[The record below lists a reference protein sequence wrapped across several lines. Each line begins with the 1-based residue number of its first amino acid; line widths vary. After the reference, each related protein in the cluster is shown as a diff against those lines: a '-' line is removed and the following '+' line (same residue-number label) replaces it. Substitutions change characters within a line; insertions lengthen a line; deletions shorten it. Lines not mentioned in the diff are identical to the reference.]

1 MTRKAL
7 APTKR
12 LSMLV
17 PISMHKELEKLSE
30 KRNETITRIVL
41 QAVTERIAWEKK
53 YE

>member
-17 PISMHKELEKLSE
+17 PISTHKELEKLSK

-41 QAVTERIAWEKK
+41 QAIEERFAWEKK
-53 YE
+53 YD